1 MNEIH
6 FGGIRAELVHR
17 PEDRW
22 TSKSCKS
29 PAAVTR
35 RCARLAGG
43 SVPRCRRDGIMVG
56 LFFRSECILLGCNI
70 PQLRIVLQ
78 KVLLGLPYVLGGA
91 APCLVSVSSVWLMWV
106 AGSVCVCA
114 LALWVHCVGLQAFDF
129 SGLWRSGVGVPWRVP
144 LRFFS
149 GFAADC
155 RVCRLW
161 GLCLLKNR
169 A

>member
-1 MNEIH
+1 MNEVH

-43 SVPRCRRDGIMVG
+43 SVPRCQRDGIMVG

-78 KVLLGLPYVLGGA
+78 KVLWGFLMFYGARLRVWSPSRRFGSCGSLGRSVFVRWRCGCIVWACRPLIFRDGGV
-91 APCLVSVSSVWLMWV
+91 LVS
-106 AGSVCVCA
+106 ACPGGFRCVFC
-114 LALWVHCVGLQAFDF
+114 
-129 SGLWRSGVGVPWRVP
+129 
-144 LRFFS
+144 S